1 MRIQLKE
8 YTDRFPNKEHWHQY
22 QISIGTYLPKLTCYK
37 WAWGI
42 EKGLKNLRNLFL
54 ILTFY

>member
-42 EKGLKNLRNLFL
+42 EKGLKNLRNLFST
-54 ILTFY
+54 LTF